1 MEVGVIGI
9 NHKSSDVALR
19 ELLAKAARH
28 CFGNDL
34 MYPWLSH
41 VLLSTCN
48 RTEVYFSGGN
58 LAEFQSVILN
68 VLRSKINTPFED
80 RLYSF
85 FAEDCFAHL
94 TEVTSGLDSAIL
106 LESDIQHQVK
116 VAYHHAS
123 IDRRLSPAMHFMFQ
137 KCFKIAKAMRSM
149 FQSAYSLEQMI
160 FKLTQNFFRSN
171 RDLNV
176 LFVGN
181 SAVNRKILSL
191 FFNKGMSRLNVC
203 TRHPKSIERDAKEKG
218 YGLLGW
224 HHLSKWLDYDLII
237 CGAAGDDYIIKRED
251 LDGYQSLK
259 SNRLVLDL
267 AVPRNVDP
275 QIAHHPQIQLFPQIR
290 LLNIDEIIRLSDHSF
305 EPIKMG
311 CVLQKIRSE
320 VKKQITLFHEKS
332 NPSQACIS

>member
-68 VLRSKINTPFED
+68 VLRSKINAPFEH

-85 FAEDCFAHL
+85 FGEDCFTHL

-116 VAYHHAS
+116 IAYHHAC
-123 IDRRLSPAMHFMFQ
+123 IDRNLSSAMHFMFQ
-137 KCFKIAKAMRSM
+137 KCFKIAKAMRCM
-149 FQSAYSLEQMI
+149 FQAAHSLEQMI
-160 FKLTQNFFRSN
+160 FTLTQNFFRSN
-171 RDLNV
+171 MDLNI

-181 SAVNRKILSL
+181 SAVNRKILSV
-191 FFNKGMSRLNVC
+191 FFNKGFTQLNVC
-203 TRHPKSIERDAKEKG
+203 TRHPKSLEREAKKKG
-218 YGLLGW
+218 YSLLGW
-224 HHLSKWLDYDLII
+224 DHLQEWLQYDLII
-237 CGAAGDDYIIKRED
+237 CGAIGDDYIIKRED
-251 LDGYQSLK
+251 VDGCHVLN
-259 SNRLVLDL
+259 SNRLILDL

-275 QIAHHPQIQLFPQIR
+275 QIAHHPQIH
-290 LLNIDEIIRLSDHSF
+290 LLNIDEISRLSEHSF

-320 VKKQITLFHEKS
+320 VKKQIQLFHEKS
-332 NPSQACIS
+332 TPFQACIS